1 MFTTPFKSL
10 KDKDGMREYNQ
21 VKFKLALFRELCN
34 GRATVDYAEAKGQ
47 FVSEGLTLMDK
58 KNKQNL
64 FRRIKLSQTINL
76 NKGYINVVV

>member
-34 GRATVDYAEAKGQ
+34 GRATVDYAEA
-47 FVSEGLTLMDK
+47 
-58 KNKQNL
+58 
-64 FRRIKLSQTINL
+64 
-76 NKGYINVVV
+76 